1 MAIIIP
7 IGVDTSGLKKL
18 NTAGGKLRAFGK
30 IAAVAAGAAALGGLV
45 KTLQVGTAEF
55 MENQKVVAQTNA
67 VLKSTRGI
75 AKVTGAEIES
85 LAESL
90 MMKSGVDDEAIQS
103 GQNLLLTFTNIRNE
117 VGKDNDIFNQATK
130 ATLDLSVAMGKDM
143 TSAAILVG
151 KALNDPVKGATALTR
166 AGVQLS
172 QAQKDQIT
180 AFVESGRVLE
190 AQKIILAE
198 LTTQFGGSAEAA
210 GKTLPGQLN
219 ILKQTFNNLAGDLV
233 ARFMPSI
240 ARAAT
245 ALIGFI
251 QRFADAPTLKARVE
265 VITDSIGGVFRKILN
280 WWSTGDRKELPA
292 RVILTPPGR
301 VQIAQFFVGFQAST
315 KDAAN
320 RAGQG
325 IGREIARGFFG
336 GFSAQT
342 DRSRAAVLEKIVKL
356 YRGDY
361 VFEIG
366 AELARGLWQGF
377 TSEIEKLG
385 LTWPNIFRRIISLYN
400 PTSLGV
406 EIGNLF
412 RGGVEKGAS
421 NRRAVVGLAN
431 AITRT
436 VRDAVQTARGSLTG
450 AAGTLGG
457 LVSEIIG
464 GTSPEAKRLR
474 EIRSQ
479 QAREAREREDAR
491 LREAV
496 ANAATSEERAAA
508 EQDLQDFLLEQEAIR
523 LEESIQN
530 QQDAANRSIADLVE
544 SFNQGLI
551 SAEDFSA
558 QLNGLIG
565 ANRGEEL
572 GIAFAGAF
580 NRELQTILNT
590 ARDIF
595 SVIGTGEAIAAGGA
609 GIVSDV
615 LKGENQRRFDEALAE
630 WQTRKQRLDDQL
642 KTALDRARG
651 DDSPGG
657 KKITD
662 AEKKQIDKIRAT
674 IEQHQKRKPN
684 RGAYGLAMGGIL
696 KQPTFVAGEAGK
708 EAVIPLESSSAAKL
722 LRDALGGGGGS
733 SQVINLT
740 VNAGLGTN
748 PDELS
753 RVIVDSI
760 KYYERRNGQVFTGP
774 LVTSVASAGG
784 SLANAKTSGPT
795 DFNRIVQRRRG

>member
-1 MAIIIP
+1 MARGGGVVVPIIA
-7 IGVDTSGLKKL
+7 DTSGLRKGVASASS
-18 NTAGGKLRAFGK
+18 TLRKFGK
-30 IAAVAAGAAALGGLV
+30 TAALVAGAAALGGLA

-143 TSAAILVG
+143 TSAAIIVG

-265 VITDSIGGVFRKILN
+265 VITDTIGNVFGRIRA
-280 WWSTGDRKELPA
+280 WWSTGERKELPA
-292 RVILTPPGR
+292 RVILIPPGKTQ
-301 VQIAQFFVGFQAST
+301 VAQLFSGLETSTRTASYNFGRRAGRAAADGLLDGVETDLRSMFAST
-315 KDAAN
+315 AVKALRVALDPIGATG
-320 RAGQG
+320 RL
-325 IGREIARGFFG
+325 IGRTLTGAFVEGFASEFLPRMLEAIRG
-336 GFSAQT
+336 S
-342 DRSRAAVLEKIVKL
+342 
-356 YRGDY
+356 
-361 VFEIG
+361 
-366 AELARGLWQGF
+366 LAGMVDAILPDF
-377 TSEIEKLG
+377 TSFGDKAKREFA
-385 LTWPNIFRRIISLYN
+385 NAFAR
-400 PTSLGV
+400 
-406 EIGNLF
+406 
-412 RGGVEKGAS
+412 KGAVS
-421 NRRAVVGLAN
+421 LKDT
-431 AITRT
+431 ITAT
-436 VRDAVQTARGSLTG
+436 VRDAIQGARQSLAG

-457 LVSEIIG
+457 LVGEIIG

-474 EIRSQ
+474 EIRAQ

-508 EQDLQDFLLEQEAIR
+508 EQDLQDFLLEQEAAR

-544 SFNQGLI
+544 SFNRGLI

-580 NRELQTILNT
+580 NRELQTIINT

-595 SVIGTGEAIAAGGA
+595 SVVGKEEQIAAGGA
-609 GIVSDV
+609 GVVTGV
-615 LKGENQRRFDEALAE
+615 LSSENQRRYDEAVAAWEQL
-630 WQTRKQRLDDQL
+630 KQRREEE
-642 KTALDRARG
+642 LDRLLEIDPEDRTEKQRKRIARLRELIKA
-651 DDSPGG
+651 PKP
-657 KKITD
+657 KKT
-662 AEKKQIDKIRAT
+662 T
-674 IEQHQKRKPN
+674 
-684 RGAYGLAMGGIL
+684 YMAMGGIL

-708 EAVIPLESSSAAKL
+708 EAVIPLESASAAKL

-733 SQVINLT
+733 QQNIYLT

-784 SLANAKTSGPT
+784 SLANAATSGPT